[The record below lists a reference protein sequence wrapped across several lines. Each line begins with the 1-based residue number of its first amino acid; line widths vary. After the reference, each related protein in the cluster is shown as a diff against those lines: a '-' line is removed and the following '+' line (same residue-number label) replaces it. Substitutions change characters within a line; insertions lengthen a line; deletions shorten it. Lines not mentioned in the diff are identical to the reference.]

1 MKYFRIIAVS
11 VLILLAFWKLYPHL
25 TDFGKL
31 FALKDQ
37 INYAFLF
44 LGIIAQSGQYIG
56 DGLLSQTLLKIIG
69 VHMDFKNTIKIASLN
84 VLAAHLFP
92 VGEAGSIATAYYFY
106 KKLGVSTQNFIFLS
120 TSWTTITF
128 STLIAMLISSIYF
141 IPHLPTINLNAVG
154 TVLIALL
161 VIIPVLFFTFKE
173 FIWGKIKAKIQKLD
187 VYKGILEYKENF
199 PTYKGALFSHKL
211 LVAEAIFAA
220 LVYYGT
226 NIVTLSFSFLT
237 FGIYPPISVLI
248 FAYTLSMISGWVTLS
263 PAGLGAAEATL
274 ILVFLQFGID
284 PVHAL
289 ASVLVFRLI
298 TFWIPIPAGAYS
310 YMSLKKQIKKEE
322 KLKSEGE

>member
-1 MKYFRIIAVS
+1 MKYFRIIA
-11 VLILLAFWKLYPHL
+11 ILLLVSLAAAKLYPHL
-25 TDFGKL
+25 VDFKKIYE
-31 FALKDQ
+31 LKNQ
-37 INYAFLF
+37 INYFFLL

-56 DGLLSQTLLKIIG
+56 DGLLSQTILKIID
-69 VHMDFKNTIKIASLN
+69 VKMNFKNTIKIASLN
-84 VLAAHLFP
+84 VVAAHLFP

-128 STLIAMLISSIYF
+128 SVLIAMLLSSIYF
-141 IPHLPTINLNAVG
+141 IPHLPNINFHTIG
-154 TVLIALL
+154 LILISLL
-161 VIIPVLFFTFKE
+161 VVIPILFFTFRE
-173 FIWGKIKAKIQKLD
+173 FVWQKLKNRIQKFD

-199 PTYKGALFSHKL
+199 PIYRKALVSHKL
-211 LVAEAIFAA
+211 LVLEAISAA
-220 LVYYGT
+220 LIYYGT

-237 FGIYPPISVLI
+237 FGTYPSVAVLT

-284 PVHAL
+284 PPRAL

-298 TFWIPIPAGAYS
+298 TFWIPIPAGALS
-310 YMSLKKQIKKEE
+310 YMSLKKQIAKDEN
-322 KLKSEGE
+322 LKTREG